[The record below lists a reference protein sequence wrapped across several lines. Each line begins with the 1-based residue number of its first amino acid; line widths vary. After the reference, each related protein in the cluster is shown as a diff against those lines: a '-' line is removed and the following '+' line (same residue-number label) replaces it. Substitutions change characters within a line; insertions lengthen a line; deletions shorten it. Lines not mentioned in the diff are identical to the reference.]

1 MAFLSAPW
9 PNLTSVGTLSTT
21 REGGV
26 SKPPFNSLNLGLH
39 VDDDPEHVLKNR
51 ALVEQSLPNPPLWL
65 NQVHSGDVLC
75 VDADFNFQTL
85 HSADALYTQVKNQ
98 PLAIMSPDCLP
109 ILFASHDGHEVAAVH
124 GGWRG
129 LEKGIIKNTLA
140 CFSSPSKQIYA
151 WLGPAIGAEQFEV
164 GAEVATQ
171 FIAKS
176 PLFKEAF
183 KLQSNNKYLCDIYL
197 IARIELEQLG
207 VINIS
212 GGDYCTVSQ
221 PSLFFSYRR
230 EGKTGRMA
238 SLIWRK

>member
-1 MAFLSAPW
+1 
-9 PNLTSVGTLSTT
+9 
-21 REGGV
+21 
-26 SKPPFNSLNLGLH
+26 
-39 VDDDPEHVLKNR
+39 
-51 ALVEQSLPNPPLWL
+51 
-65 NQVHSGDVLC
+65 VHSADVLC

-98 PLAIMSPDCLP
+98 PLAIMSADCLP

-140 CFSSPSKQIYA
+140 CFSAPSKQIYA

-164 GAEVATQ
+164 CAEVATR

-176 PLFKEAF
+176 PLFKQAF

>member
-85 HSADALYTQVKNQ
+85 HSADALYTKVKNQ
-98 PLAIMSPDCLP
+98 PLAIMSADCLP

-129 LEKGIIKNTLA
+129 LEKGIIKNMLLVLSNLKLA
-140 CFSSPSKQIYA
+140 PRLPRDLLQNPRCLKRRLNYK
-151 WLGPAIGAEQFEV
+151 AIINTCAI
-164 GAEVATQ
+164 
-171 FIAKS
+171 FI
-176 PLFKEAF
+176 
-183 KLQSNNKYLCDIYL
+183 
-197 IARIELEQLG
+197 
-207 VINIS
+207 
-212 GGDYCTVSQ
+212 
-221 PSLFFSYRR
+221 
-230 EGKTGRMA
+230 
-238 SLIWRK
+238 

>member
-1 MAFLSAPW
+1 MTFLSAPW
-9 PNLTSVGTLSTT
+9 PNLTSVGTCSTT

-39 VDDDPEHVLKNR
+39 VDDTPEHVLKNR
-51 ALVEQSLPNPPLWL
+51 ALVEQSLPKPALWL
-65 NQVHSGDVLC
+65 NQVHSADVLC
-75 VDADFNFQTL
+75 VDADFDFQIL
-85 HSADALYTQVKNQ
+85 HTADALYTQVKNQ
-98 PLAIMSPDCLP
+98 PLAIMSADCLP
-109 ILFASHDGHEVAAVH
+109 ILLASHDGREVAAVH

-140 CFSSPSKQIYA
+140 CFSAPSKQIYA
-151 WLGPAIGAEQFEV
+151 WLGPAIGAERFEV
-164 GAEVATQ
+164 GDEVASR

-183 KLQSNNKYLCDIYL
+183 KLQSNKKYLCDIYL

-221 PSLFFSYRR
+221 RSLFFSYRR

>member
-1 MAFLSAPW
+1 M
-9 PNLTSVGTLSTT
+9 
-21 REGGV
+21 
-26 SKPPFNSLNLGLH
+26 
-39 VDDDPEHVLKNR
+39 
-51 ALVEQSLPNPPLWL
+51 
-65 NQVHSGDVLC
+65 
-75 VDADFNFQTL
+75 
-85 HSADALYTQVKNQ
+85 
-98 PLAIMSPDCLP
+98 
-109 ILFASHDGHEVAAVH
+109 H

-140 CFSSPSKQIYA
+140 CFSAPSKQIYA
-151 WLGPAIGAEQFEV
+151 WLGPAIGSEQFEV
-164 GAEVATQ
+164 GAEVATR

-176 PLFKEAF
+176 PLFKQAF

>member
-26 SKPPFNSLNLGLH
+26 SRPPFNSLNLGLH
-39 VDDDPEHVLKNR
+39 VDDNKEDVLKNR
-51 ALVEQSLPNPPLWL
+51 AVVEQSLPNRAVWL
-65 NQVHSGDVLC
+65 NQVHSADVLS
-75 VDADFNFQTL
+75 VDTDFNFQTL
-85 HSADALYTQVKNQ
+85 HSADALYTQLKNQ
-98 PLAIMSPDCLP
+98 PLAIMSADCLP
-109 ILFASHDGHEVAAVH
+109 ILLASQDGHEVAAIH

-140 CFSSPSKQIYA
+140 CFNAPSKQVYA
-151 WLGPAIGAEQFEV
+151 WLGPAIGAEKFEV
-164 GAEVATQ
+164 GAEVAAR

-183 KLQSNNKYLCDIYL
+183 KLQGNNKYLCDIYL

-207 VINIS
+207 VTKVS
-212 GGDYCTVSQ
+212 GGDNCTVSQ
-221 PSLFFSYRR
+221 SSLFFSYRR

>member
-51 ALVEQSLPNPPLWL
+51 ALVEQSLPKQALWL
-65 NQVHSGDVLC
+65 NQVHSADVLC

-85 HSADALYTQVKNQ
+85 HSADALYTKVKNQ
-98 PLAIMSPDCLP
+98 PLAIMSADCLP

-140 CFSSPSKQIYA
+140 CFSAPSKQVYA
-151 WLGPAIGAEQFEV
+151 WLGPAIGAEKFEV
-164 GAEVATQ
+164 GAEVAAL
-171 FIAKS
+171 FIVKS
-176 PLFKEAF
+176 PLFKKAF
-183 KLQSNNKYLCDIYL
+183 KLQSNNKYLCDIYQ

-212 GGDYCTVSQ
+212 GGNYCTVSQ